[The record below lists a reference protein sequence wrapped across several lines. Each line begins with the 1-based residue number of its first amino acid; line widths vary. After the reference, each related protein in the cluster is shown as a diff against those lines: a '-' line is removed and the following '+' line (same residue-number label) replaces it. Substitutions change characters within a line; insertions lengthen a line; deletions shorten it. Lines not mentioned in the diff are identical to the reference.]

1 MDYFLMSRARRS
13 IEVQRFIDLLRVRW
27 PASRLKTRPAPED
40 HHSVEFELPMEEST
54 LLGSLNRE
62 GSTVIFYGAIRD
74 CAGFA
79 LWYQS
84 VVPELCPLLMFDEG
98 YDRSIDLRPDTTAGD
113 IIHALSDEP
122 SSD

>member
-1 MDYFLMSRARRS
+1 MDYFLMSRDRRS
-13 IEVQRFIDLLRVRW
+13 IEVERFIDLLRARW
-27 PASRLKTRPAPED
+27 PASRLKTLPDPED

-98 YDRSIDLRPDTTAGD
+98 YGRSIGLQPDTTAGD

>member
-1 MDYFLMSRARRS
+1 MDYFLMSRDRRS
-13 IEVQRFIDLLRVRW
+13 IEVQRFIDLLCTRW
-27 PASRLKTRPAPED
+27 PTSRIKTLADPED

-62 GSTVIFYGAIRD
+62 GSTVIFSGALRD

-84 VVPELCPLLMFDEG
+84 VVPELGPFLMFDEG
-98 YDRSIDLRPDTTAGD
+98 YDRSIDLQPDTLARD

-122 SSD
+122 SSH

>member
-1 MDYFLMSRARRS
+1 MDYFLMAQDRRS
-13 IEVQRFIDLLRVRW
+13 IAVERFIELLRARW
-27 PASRLKTRPAPED
+27 PTSSIKTLPDPED
-40 HHSVEFELPMEEST
+40 HHSVEFELPMEAST

-79 LWYQS
+79 LWFQS

-98 YDRSIDLRPDTTAGD
+98 HDRSIDLQPDTTASD
-113 IIHALSDEP
+113 IIHVLSDEP

>member
-1 MDYFLMSRARRS
+1 MDYFLMSRDRRS
-13 IEVQRFIDLLRVRW
+13 IEVERFIDLLRARW
-27 PASRLKTRPAPED
+27 PTSRLKTLPDPED
-40 HHSVEFELPMEEST
+40 QHSVEFELPMEEST

-62 GSTVIFYGAIRD
+62 GSTVMFYGAIRD

-98 YDRSIDLRPDTTAGD
+98 YDRSIDLQPGTTAGD
-113 IIHALSDEP
+113 IIHALTDEP

>member
-1 MDYFLMSRARRS
+1 MDYFLMSQDRRS
-13 IEVQRFIDLLRVRW
+13 IEVERFIDLLRARW
-27 PASRLKTRPAPED
+27 PASRIKTLPDPED

-98 YDRSIDLRPDTTAGD
+98 YDRSIDLQPDTTAGD

>member
-1 MDYFLMSRARRS
+1 MDYFLMSRNRRS
-13 IEVQRFIDLLRVRW
+13 IEVERFIDLLRVRW
-27 PASRLKTRPAPED
+27 PTGRIKIIPDPED

-84 VVPELCPLLMFDEG
+84 VAPEVCPLLMFDEG
-98 YDRSIDLRPDTTAGD
+98 YGRSIDLQSDTAADD
-113 IIHALSDEP
+113 IIHALSDEG
-122 SSD
+122 

>member
-1 MDYFLMSRARRS
+1 MDYFLMSRGRRR
-13 IEVQRFIDLLRVRW
+13 IEVERFVDLLRVRW
-27 PASRLKTRPAPED
+27 PTSRIKMIPDPED
-40 HHSVEFELPMEEST
+40 HHSVEFELPMKESM

-84 VVPELCPLLMFDEG
+84 AVPEVCPLLMFDESH
-98 YDRSIDLRPDTTAGD
+98 DRSIGLQPDTTADD
-113 IIHALSDEP
+113 IIRALSDEG
-122 SSD
+122 

>member
-1 MDYFLMSRARRS
+1 MDYFLMSRSRQS
-13 IEVQRFIDLLRVRW
+13 IEVERFIDLLRGRW
-27 PASRLKTRPAPED
+27 PMGRIKTMQDQED
-40 HHSVEFELPMEEST
+40 HHSVEFELPMVEST

-62 GSTVIFYGAIRD
+62 GSTVVFYGAIRD

-84 VVPELCPLLMFDEG
+84 IVPDACPLLMFDEG
-98 YDRSIDLRPDTTAGD
+98 YSRSISLNPDTTAED

-122 SSD
+122 SGS